1 MAFLAEFGALTDE
14 LVTVITS
21 TSPTSRPQ
29 RFNAF
34 RESALRSLRNRNYL
48 QTNHFLV
55 DDQLRGLVERF
66 SVVGRDGLSDA
77 LRQRLD
83 SLSTKTTRFTPEIL
97 HLFLQ
102 LSDRPTQNTSLD
114 SLERLRPS
122 DQDPGRNL
130 RWEDIAREDGWA
142 QDRGLWNNVDFADSS
157 EDDVVQDSQ
166 SHAPDQ
172 SSDTS
177 ISSATHGR
185 RTAKDLVLPQ
195 DHGHATL
202 QAVAN
207 SQEWRHAAP
216 PRDQSGRPLKIPI
229 SELQILRE
237 ALFMLNGLPS
247 DLFSPDC
254 TPVPRYQLADISWDT
269 YRALINSFAECGR
282 TLLPLRKFCETTQ
295 VIPMVQA
302 FQDSVSQRL
311 RLFDREIALM
321 QHRFVDIKHDTVV
334 SLIAL
339 QEELR
344 PHLTPLTALGHV
356 VRQLQ
361 DERFAHA
368 FRCLEL
374 LYDATCIAQ
383 LSGDI
388 PTYSLLG
395 AIFFECFRVY
405 TIPIR
410 RWMEEGH
417 LTPGDKTFF
426 VAECGSP
433 VPLHKIWSH
442 KFELRRTPDNQLHAP
457 NFLQTALR
465 KVFNTGKSV
474 VVLKQLGRFHTATD
488 HPANRTLE
496 PPLDF
501 ESICGSPDLGLAP
514 FSELFSDAF
523 DVWIQSR
530 YFSTASNLQQALFES
545 CGLWSSFDVLQH
557 IYFMSDGSVSETFAS
572 TIFSSLD
579 ALNTA
584 WTDRFSLTEV
594 AQEAWS
600 HCPGLEPYRLSAAVD
615 SEHIFH
621 DNPGKARSSVR
632 DALPGVRLSYRLAWP
647 VRLVITAESTA
658 GYQAIFTLLL
668 QIRRAAAT
676 LNKLFTSCR
685 SYDETGEQVAFYSL
699 RSRLLW
705 FTNILQTYLATLVL
719 APNIERMRRDVRNAE
734 DVDAMIEIHS
744 AFSRR
749 ITEEAFLGAKLG
761 PIKECMLDVLDLAI
775 MLEDAR
781 RAEEERVARAAPGG
795 QEYRATPSRPGAGG
809 GLAGSDKTPRLR
821 VYVSPKEK
829 EREEDNTI
837 LFGDEDEGGDEDG
850 DEDEDFGVQD
860 KADDTPKQKQKQR
873 AQRQTYAEVLMGIR
887 ADFDQHL
894 RFIAGGL
901 RGVARASVDA
911 AAPKWDILAEML
923 EIGNPL
929 PLYQ

>member
-1 MAFLAEFGALTDE
+1 M
-14 LVTVITS
+14 
-21 TSPTSRPQ
+21 
-29 RFNAF
+29 
-34 RESALRSLRNRNYL
+34 RESAIRSLRNRNYL

-55 DDQLRGLVERF
+55 EEQFRGLVERF

-77 LRQRLD
+77 LKQRLD

-97 HLFLQ
+97 HLFLE
-102 LSDRPTQNTSLD
+102 LSDRPTQKTSLD
-114 SLERLRPS
+114 ALERLRPP
-122 DQDPGRNL
+122 DQDLGPKL
-130 RWEDIAREDGWA
+130 RWEDIAKEDGWV
-142 QDRGLWNNVDFADSS
+142 QDRGLWKNVDFADSS
-157 EDDVVQDSQ
+157 EDEDIQDSQ
-166 SHAPDQ
+166 SQATDE

-177 ISSATHGR
+177 LSIATHGR
-185 RTAKDLVLPQ
+185 RSAKDLVLPR
-195 DHGHATL
+195 DHGDAALET
-202 QAVAN
+202 VRK
-207 SQEWRHAAP
+207 SQEWRHAAL
-216 PRDQSGRPLKIPI
+216 PRDESGRPLKIPI

-247 DLFSPDC
+247 DLFAPDC
-254 TPVPRYQLADISWDT
+254 TPVAKYQLADISWDT

-302 FQDSVSQRL
+302 FQDSVFQRL
-311 RLFDREIALM
+311 RLFDQQISLI
-321 QHRFVDIKHDTVV
+321 QHRFVDITHDTVV

-344 PHLTPLTALGHV
+344 PHLTPLIALGHV

-361 DERFAHA
+361 DERYAHA

-383 LSGDI
+383 LSGDAR
-388 PTYSLLG
+388 TYSFLG

-417 LTPGDKTFF
+417 LTPGDRTFF
-426 VAECGSP
+426 VAECVSP
-433 VPLHKIWSH
+433 VPLHQIWSH
-442 KFELRRTPDNQLHAP
+442 KFELRRTTDNQLHAP
-457 NFLQTALR
+457 NFLQSALK

-474 VVLKQLGRFHTATD
+474 VVLKQLGRFRSPRD
-488 HPANRTLE
+488 HPADRTLE

-501 ESICGSPDLGLAP
+501 ESICGSPDLDLVP

-523 DVWIQSR
+523 DLWIQGR
-530 YFSTASNLQQALFES
+530 YFSTAANLQAILFES
-545 CGLWSSFDVLQH
+545 CGLWSSFDVLQR
-557 IYFMSDGSVSETFAS
+557 IYFMSDGSTSEVFAS
-572 TIFSSLD
+572 EIFSNLD

-584 WTDRFSLTEV
+584 WTDRFSLTEI

-600 HCPGLEPYRLSAAVD
+600 QCPGLEPYRLSATVD
-615 SEHIFH
+615 PEHVSH
-621 DNPGKARSSVR
+621 DDPYNARSSVR
-632 DALPGVRLSYRLAWP
+632 NTLPGVRLSYRLAWP
-647 VRLVITAESTA
+647 VRLVITADSTV

-668 QIRRAAAT
+668 QIRRVAAI

-685 SYDETGEQVAFYSL
+685 SYDETSEQLTFYSL
-699 RSRLLW
+699 RSRLIW

-719 APNIERMRRDVRNAE
+719 APNIERMRGDVRNAE
-734 DVDAMIEIHS
+734 DVDAMIQIHS

-761 PIKECMLDVLDLAI
+761 PIRECMLDVLDLALK
-775 MLEDAR
+775 LEDTR
-781 RAEEERVARAAPGG
+781 RAEEERGPGG
-795 QEYRATPSRPGAGG
+795 EARTNPGYGYLATPHHHGA
-809 GLAGSDKTPRLR
+809 AGPAGAERTPRLG

-837 LFGDEDEGGDEDG
+837 LFGDGDV
-850 DEDEDFGVQD
+850 EDEDFGAQD
-860 KADDTPKQKQKQR
+860 LARTPSQKQKKQQPQ
-873 AQRQTYAEVLMGIR
+873 QRQTYAEVLMGIR
-887 ADFDQHL
+887 ADFDRHL

-923 EIGNPL
+923 EMGIRDNSR
-929 PLYQ
+929 QAA

>member
-1 MAFLAEFGALTDE
+1 M
-14 LVTVITS
+14 
-21 TSPTSRPQ
+21 
-29 RFNAF
+29 

-55 DDQLRGLVERF
+55 DEQLRGLVERF

-83 SLSTKTTRFTPEIL
+83 SLSTRTTRFTPEIL
-97 HLFLQ
+97 HLFLE
-102 LSDRPTQNTSLD
+102 LSDRPTQKTSLD
-114 SLERLRPS
+114 ALKRLGPP
-122 DQDPGRNL
+122 DQDSGPKL

-142 QDRGLWNNVDFADSS
+142 QDRSLWKNVNFADSS
-157 EDDVVQDSQ
+157 EDEIIQDSQ
-166 SHAPDQ
+166 SQASDE

-177 ISSATHGR
+177 ISSATHAR
-185 RTAKDLVLPQ
+185 RTAKDLILPQ
-195 DHGHATL
+195 DHGDLAL
-202 QAVAN
+202 EAIGK
-207 SQEWRHAAP
+207 SQEWRHAAL
-216 PRDQSGRPLKIPI
+216 PRDESGRPLKIPI
-229 SELQILRE
+229 SELQVLRE
-237 ALFMLNGLPS
+237 VLFMLNGLPS
-247 DLFSPDC
+247 DLFSSDC
-254 TPVPRYQLADISWDT
+254 TPVPRFQLADISWDT

-282 TLLPLRKFCETTQ
+282 TILPLRKFCETRQ

-302 FQDSVSQRL
+302 FQDSVFQRL
-311 RLFDREIALM
+311 RLFDREIALI
-321 QHRFVDIKHDTVV
+321 QHRFVDIQHDTVV

-339 QEELR
+339 QKELR

-361 DERFAHA
+361 EERYAHA

-383 LSGDI
+383 LSGDAL
-388 PTYSLLG
+388 TYSFLG
-395 AIFFECFRVY
+395 GIFFECFRVY

-426 VAECGSP
+426 VAECANP
-433 VPLHKIWSH
+433 VPLHQIWSH

-457 NFLQTALR
+457 NFLQSALR

-474 VVLKQLGRFHTATD
+474 VVLKQLGRFRSVGD
-488 HPANRTLE
+488 HPADRAME

-501 ESICGSPDLGLAP
+501 EAICGSADLALAP

-523 DVWIQSR
+523 DLWIQSR
-530 YFSTASNLQQALFES
+530 YFSTASNLQEILFES

-557 IYFMSDGSVSETFAS
+557 IYFMSDGSVSEVFLA

-579 ALNTA
+579 ALDTA

-600 HCPGLEPYRLSAAVD
+600 QRPGLEPYRLSAAVD
-615 SEHIFH
+615 SEHVSH
-621 DNPGKARSSVR
+621 DNPHKARCSVR
-632 DALPGVRLSYRLAWP
+632 NTLPGVRLSYRLAWP
-647 VRLVITAESTA
+647 VRLVITAESIV
-658 GYQAIFTLLL
+658 GYQAVFTLLL
-668 QIRRAAAT
+668 QIRRVAAI
-676 LNKLFTSCR
+676 LNKLFASCR
-685 SYDETGEQVAFYSL
+685 SYDETSEQLTFYSL

-705 FTNILQTYLATLVL
+705 FTNIIQTYLATLVL
-719 APNIERMRRDVRNAE
+719 APNIERMRSDVQNAE

-744 AFSRR
+744 GFSKR
-749 ITEEAFLGAKLG
+749 ITEEAFLGPKLA
-761 PIKECMLDVLDLAI
+761 PIKECVLDVLDLAI
-775 MLEDAR
+775 KLEDAR
-781 RAEEERVARAAPGG
+781 RTEEEHRLGGEARPPG
-795 QEYRATPSRPGAGG
+795 QEYLVTPNRPGAVGPV
-809 GLAGSDKTPRLR
+809 GSEKTPRLG

-837 LFGDEDEGGDEDG
+837 LFEDDG
-850 DEDEDFGVQD
+850 EDEDFGVQD
-860 KADDTPKQKQKQR
+860 KVDTPRKKQKQE
-873 AQRQTYAEVLMGIR
+873 AQKQTYAEVLMGIR
-887 ADFDQHL
+887 ADFDRHL

>member
-21 TSPTSRPQ
+21 TSPTSHPQ
-29 RFNAF
+29 RFNKL
-34 RESALRSLRNRNYL
+34 RESALRSLRNRSYL
-48 QTNHFLV
+48 QTNHFAV
-55 DDQLRGLVERF
+55 EEQLRGLVERF

-83 SLSTKTTRFTPEIL
+83 SLSTRTTRFTPELL
-97 HLFLQ
+97 HLFLE
-102 LSDRPTQNTSLD
+102 LSDRPTQETSLD
-114 SLERLRPS
+114 ALERLRPP
-122 DQDPGRNL
+122 DQDSGPKL
-130 RWEDIAREDGWA
+130 RWEDIAEEDGWA
-142 QDRGLWNNVDFADSS
+142 QDRSLWKNVDFADSS
-157 EDDVVQDSQ
+157 EDEVVQDSQ
-166 SHAPDQ
+166 SQVSDE

-177 ISSATHGR
+177 ISSATQGR
-185 RTAKDLVLPQ
+185 RTAKDLVLTQ
-195 DHGHATL
+195 DHGDAAL
-202 QAVAN
+202 AAVEK
-207 SQEWRHAAP
+207 SQEWRNTAL
-216 PRDQSGRPLKIPI
+216 PRDEAGRPLKIPI

-237 ALFMLNGLPS
+237 VLFMLNGLPS
-247 DLFSPDC
+247 DLFAPDC
-254 TPVPRYQLADISWDT
+254 TPVPRFQLADISWDT

-295 VIPMVQA
+295 GIPMVQA
-302 FQDSVSQRL
+302 FQDSVFQRL
-311 RLFDREIALM
+311 RLFDRDVALI

-344 PHLTPLTALGHV
+344 PHLTPLIALGHV

-361 DERFAHA
+361 DERYAHA

-374 LYDATCIAQ
+374 LYNATCIAQ
-383 LSGDI
+383 LSGDTR
-388 PTYSLLG
+388 TYSFLG

-426 VAECGSP
+426 VAKCESP
-433 VPLHKIWSH
+433 VPLHQIWSH

-457 NFLQTALR
+457 NFLQSALK

-474 VVLKQLGRFHTATD
+474 VVLKQLGRFRSVTD
-488 HPANRTLE
+488 HPADRTLE

-501 ESICGSPDLGLAP
+501 ESICGSPDLAIAP

-523 DVWIQSR
+523 DLWIQS
-530 YFSTASNLQQALFES
+530 
-545 CGLWSSFDVLQH
+545 
-557 IYFMSDGSVSETFAS
+557 
-572 TIFSSLD
+572 
-579 ALNTA
+579 
-584 WTDRFSLTEV
+584 
-594 AQEAWS
+594 
-600 HCPGLEPYRLSAAVD
+600 
-615 SEHIFH
+615 
-621 DNPGKARSSVR
+621 
-632 DALPGVRLSYRLAWP
+632 RLAWP
-647 VRLVITAESTA
+647 VRLVIKADSIV

-668 QIRRAAAT
+668 QIRRVAAI

-685 SYDETGEQVAFYSL
+685 SYDETSEQLTFYSL
-699 RSRLLW
+699 RSRLIW

-719 APNIERMRRDVRNAE
+719 APNIERMRGDVQNAE

-749 ITEEAFLGAKLG
+749 ITEEAFLGAKLE

-775 MLEDAR
+775 KLEDAR
-781 RAEEERVARAAPGG
+781 RTEEERQPGH
-795 QEYRATPSRPGAGG
+795 EDLVTPNRPGAGG
-809 GLAGSDKTPRLR
+809 PVGSERTPKLG

-837 LFGDEDEGGDEDG
+837 LFGDGDEED
-850 DEDEDFGVQD
+850 DEDFGVQD
-860 KADDTPKQKQKQR
+860 SANTPNQKQKQQQKQQY
-873 AQRQTYAEVLMGIR
+873 QRQTYAEVLMGIR
-887 ADFDQHL
+887 ADFDRHL

-923 EIGNPL
+923 EMGIRDNSR
-929 PLYQ
+929 QAA

>member
-14 LVTVITS
+14 LVTIITS
-21 TSPTSRPQ
+21 TSPTSHPN
-29 RFNAF
+29 RFNSL

-55 DDQLRGLVERF
+55 EDQLRGLVERF

-77 LRQRLD
+77 LRLRLD

-97 HLFLQ
+97 HLFLE
-102 LSDRPTQNTSLD
+102 LSDKPSQKTSLD
-114 SLERLRPS
+114 ALERLRPP
-122 DQDPGRNL
+122 DQDSALKL

-142 QDRGLWNNVDFADSS
+142 QERRLWKNVDFADSS
-157 EDDVVQDSQ
+157 EDEIVQDSQ
-166 SHAPDQ
+166 SQASEE

-177 ISSATHGR
+177 LSSATPGR

-195 DHGHATL
+195 NDGDSAL
-202 QAVAN
+202 ENVQR
-207 SQEWRHAAP
+207 SQEWRHTAL
-216 PRDQSGRPLKIPI
+216 PRDELGRPLKIPI

-247 DLFSPDC
+247 DLFGPDC
-254 TPVPRYQLADISWDT
+254 TPVAKYQLAYISWDT

-282 TLLPLRKFCETTQ
+282 TLLPLRKFCETIQ
-295 VIPMVQA
+295 GIPMVQA
-302 FQDSVSQRL
+302 FQDSVCRRL
-311 RLFDREIALM
+311 RLFDREIALI
-321 QHRFVDIKHDTVV
+321 QHRFVDARNDILV
-334 SLIAL
+334 SLISL
-339 QEELR
+339 QEELK
-344 PHLTPLTALGHV
+344 PHLTPLIALGHV

-383 LSGDI
+383 LSGDAH
-388 PTYSLLG
+388 TYSFLG

-426 VAECGSP
+426 VAECAGP
-433 VPLHKIWSH
+433 VPLHQIWSH
-442 KFELRRTPDNQLHAP
+442 KFELRRTQDNQLHAP
-457 NFLQTALR
+457 NFLQPALK

-474 VVLKQLGRFHTATD
+474 VVLKQLGRFHSARD
-488 HPANRTLE
+488 NPAAHTLE

-501 ESICGSPDLGLAP
+501 ESICGSPDLALAP

-523 DVWIQSR
+523 DLWIQSR
-530 YFSTASNLQQALFES
+530 YLSTSANLQAILFES

-557 IYFMSDGSVSETFAS
+557 IYLMSDGSVSERFAS
-572 TIFSSLD
+572 TVFSNLD
-579 ALNTA
+579 ALNPA
-584 WTDRFSLTEV
+584 WTDRFTLTEV

-600 HCPGLEPYRLSAAVD
+600 QSQGLEPYRLSAVVD
-615 SEHIFH
+615 PEHISH
-621 DNPGKARSSVR
+621 DNPYKARCSVR
-632 DALPGVRLSYRLAWP
+632 NTLPGIRLSYRLAWP
-647 VRLVITAESTA
+647 VRLVITEESII

-668 QIRRAAAT
+668 QTRRVAAI

-685 SYDETGEQVAFYSL
+685 SYDETGEQLNFYSL
-699 RSRLLW
+699 RSRLIW
-705 FTNILQTYLATLVL
+705 FTNILQTYLTTLVL
-719 APNIERMRRDVRNAE
+719 APNIARMRGDVQNAE
-734 DVDAMIEIHS
+734 DIDAMIEIHS
-744 AFSRR
+744 AFSKR
-749 ITEEAFLGAKLG
+749 IMEEAFLCAKLE

-775 MLEDAR
+775 KLEDAR
-781 RAEEERVARAAPGG
+781 RSEEERLEQHDDLTTPKRPDTGGPPGS
-795 QEYRATPSRPGAGG
+795 E
-809 GLAGSDKTPRLR
+809 KTPRLS

-829 EREEDNTI
+829 EREEDKTI
-837 LFGDEDEGGDEDG
+837 LFGD
-850 DEDEDFGVQD
+850 DEDEDFGAQD
-860 KADDTPKQKQKQR
+860 SASTPRPKQKQKQ
-873 AQRQTYAEVLMGIR
+873 QRQTYAAVLMGIR
-887 ADFDQHL
+887 ADFDRHL
-894 RFIAGGL
+894 RFVAGGL

-923 EIGNPL
+923 EMGMRDNSR
-929 PLYQ
+929 QAA

>member
-1 MAFLAEFGALTDE
+1 M
-14 LVTVITS
+14 
-21 TSPTSRPQ
+21 
-29 RFNAF
+29 
-34 RESALRSLRNRNYL
+34 RESALRSLRNRSYL

-55 DDQLRGLVERF
+55 EEQLRGLVERF

-83 SLSTKTTRFTPEIL
+83 SLSTKTTRFTPELL
-97 HLFLQ
+97 HLFLE
-102 LSDRPTQNTSLD
+102 LSDRPTQKTSLD
-114 SLERLRPS
+114 ALEHLHPP
-122 DQDPGRNL
+122 DQDSGPKL
-130 RWEDIAREDGWA
+130 RWEDIAKEDGWA
-142 QDRGLWNNVDFADSS
+142 QDRGLWKNVDFADSS
-157 EDDVVQDSQ
+157 EDEFVQDSQ
-166 SHAPDQ
+166 SQATDE

-185 RTAKDLVLPQ
+185 RTAKDLALSQ
-195 DHGHATL
+195 DHGDAAL
-202 QAVAN
+202 EVVEK
-207 SQEWRHAAP
+207 SQEWRHAAL
-216 PRDQSGRPLKIPI
+216 PRDEAGRPLKIPI

-237 ALFMLNGLPS
+237 VLFMLNGLPS
-247 DLFSPDC
+247 DLFAPDC
-254 TPVPRYQLADISWDT
+254 TPIPKYQLADISWDT

-295 VIPMVQA
+295 IIPMVQA
-302 FQDSVSQRL
+302 FQNSVFQRL
-311 RLFDREIALM
+311 RLFDRHIALV

-344 PHLTPLTALGHV
+344 PHLTPLIALGHV

-361 DERFAHA
+361 DERYAHA

-374 LYDATCIAQ
+374 LYDATCTAH

-388 PTYSLLG
+388 RTYSFLG
-395 AIFFECFRVY
+395 TIFFECFKVY

-426 VAECGSP
+426 VAECENP
-433 VPLHKIWSH
+433 VPLHQIWSH

-457 NFLQTALR
+457 NFLQSALK

-474 VVLKQLGRFHTATD
+474 VVLKQLGRFRSVRD
-488 HPANRTLE
+488 HPADRTLE

-501 ESICGSPDLGLAP
+501 ESICGSPDLALAP

-523 DVWIQSR
+523 DLWIKSR
-530 YFSTASNLQQALFES
+530 YFSTAANLQEILFES

-557 IYFMSDGSVSETFAS
+557 IYFMSDGSISQVFAS
-572 TIFSSLD
+572 DIFSNLD
-579 ALNTA
+579 ALNPA
-584 WTDRFSLTEV
+584 WTDRFSLTEI

-600 HCPGLEPYRLSAAVD
+600 QCPGLEPYRLSAVVD
-615 SEHIFH
+615 PEHIFH
-621 DNPGKARSSVR
+621 DNPSKARSSVR
-632 DALPGVRLSYRLAWP
+632 NTLPGVRLSYKLAWP
-647 VRLVITAESTA
+647 VRLVITADSII

-668 QIRRAAAT
+668 QIQRVAAV
-676 LNKLFTSCR
+676 LNKLFPNCK
-685 SYDETGEQVAFYSL
+685 SYDETSEQLTFYSL
-699 RSRLLW
+699 RSRLIW
-705 FTNILQTYLATLVL
+705 FTNIIQTYLATLVL
-719 APNIERMRRDVRNAE
+719 APNIERMRGDVQKAE
-734 DVDAMIEIHS
+734 DVDAMIETHS

-749 ITEEAFLGAKLG
+749 ITEEAFLGAKLA
-761 PIKECMLDVLDLAI
+761 PIRECMLDVLDLAI
-775 MLEDAR
+775 KLEDAR
-781 RAEEERVARAAPGG
+781 RAEEERLSLG
-795 QEYRATPSRPGAGG
+795 GAGG
-809 GLAGSDKTPRLR
+809 AAHADFATPNRLGAGGPVGSERTPRLD

-837 LFGDEDEGGDEDG
+837 LFGDGGDG
-850 DEDEDFGVQD
+850 DEEDEDFGVQD
-860 KADDTPKQKQKQR
+860 SANTPNQKQKQR
-873 AQRQTYAEVLMGIR
+873 QQQQQQRQTYAEVLVGIR
-887 ADFDQHL
+887 ADFDRHL

-923 EIGNPL
+923 EMGIRDNSR
-929 PLYQ
+929 QAA

>member
-21 TSPTSRPQ
+21 TSPTSHPQ

-34 RESALRSLRNRNYL
+34 RDSALRSLRNRNYL
-48 QTNHFLV
+48 QTNPFAV
-55 DDQLRGLVERF
+55 EEQLRGLVERF

-83 SLSTKTTRFTPEIL
+83 SLSTNTTRFTPEIL
-97 HLFLQ
+97 HLFLE

-114 SLERLRPS
+114 FLERLKPP
-122 DQDPGRNL
+122 DKDAGQKL

-142 QDRGLWNNVDFADSS
+142 EDRGLWKNVDFADSS
-157 EDDVVQDSQ
+157 EDEATQDSQ
-166 SHAPDQ
+166 SQATDD

-185 RTAKDLVLPQ
+185 RIAKDLILQ
-195 DHGHATL
+195 QEHGGS
-202 QAVAN
+202 AVEAVRK
-207 SQEWRHAAP
+207 SQEWRHAP
-216 PRDQSGRPLKIPI
+216 LPRDELGRPLKIPI

-237 ALFMLNGLPS
+237 VLFMLNGLPS

-254 TPVPRYQLADISWDT
+254 TPVPRFQLADISWDT

-311 RLFDREIALM
+311 RLVDREIAVL

-344 PHLTPLTALGHV
+344 PQLTPLTALGHV

-383 LSGDI
+383 LSGDM
-388 PTYSLLG
+388 PTYSFLG
-395 AIFFECFRVY
+395 TIFFECFRVY

-426 VAECGSP
+426 VAECASP
-433 VPLHKIWSH
+433 VPLHLIWSH
-442 KFELRRTPDNQLHAP
+442 KYELRRAPDNQLHAP
-457 NFLQTALR
+457 NFLQSALK

-474 VVLKQLGRFHTATD
+474 VVLKQLGRFRSGGD
-488 HPANRTLE
+488 HPADRTLE

-501 ESICGSPDLGLAP
+501 EAICAPPEFALAP

-523 DVWIQSR
+523 DLWIQSR
-530 YFSTASNLQQALFES
+530 YRSTAANLHGILFES
-545 CGLWSSFDVLQH
+545 CGLWSSFDALQH
-557 IYFMSDGSVSETFAS
+557 IYFMSDGSISEAFVSP
-572 TIFSSLD
+572 IFSSLD
-579 ALNTA
+579 ALDTA

-600 HCPGLEPYRLSAAVD
+600 QCPGLEPYRLSAAVD
-615 SEHIFH
+615 PGHIFH
-621 DNPGKARSSVR
+621 DNPGKARCSVR
-632 DALPGVRLSYRLAWP
+632 NTLPGVRLSYRLAWP
-647 VRLVITAESTA
+647 VRLVITTESIV

-668 QIRRAAAT
+668 QIRRVSAL

-685 SYDETGEQVAFYSL
+685 SHDETSEQLAFYSL

-705 FTNILQTYLATLVL
+705 FTNILQTYLTTVVL
-719 APNIERMRRDVRNAE
+719 APNIERMRGDVQDAE
-734 DVDAMIEIHS
+734 DVDAMIKIHS

-749 ITEEAFLGAKLG
+749 VMEETFLGAKLG
-761 PIKECMLDVLDLAI
+761 PIKECILDVLDLAI
-775 MLEDAR
+775 KLEDAR
-781 RAEEERVARAAPGG
+781 HAEEERVAGGKTHPPGR
-795 QEYRATPSRPGAGG
+795 EDLPTPSRPGASGG
-809 GLAGSDKTPRLR
+809 PAGGEKTPRLG

-829 EREEDNTI
+829 EREEDKPI
-837 LFGDEDEGGDEDG
+837 LFGEDDCG
-850 DEDEDFGVQD
+850 EDEDFGVQD
-860 KADDTPKQKQKQR
+860 RTGTPRPKQKQLKQ
-873 AQRQTYAEVLMGIR
+873 AQTYAEVLMGIR
-887 ADFDQHL
+887 ADFDRHL

-911 AAPKWDILAEML
+911 AAPKWDTLAEML

>member
-1 MAFLAEFGALTDE
+1 M
-14 LVTVITS
+14 
-21 TSPTSRPQ
+21 
-29 RFNAF
+29 
-34 RESALRSLRNRNYL
+34 
-48 QTNHFLV
+48 
-55 DDQLRGLVERF
+55 ERF

-97 HLFLQ
+97 HLFLE
-102 LSDRPTQNTSLD
+102 LSDRPTQKTSLD
-114 SLERLRPS
+114 ALERLRHPDLHS
-122 DQDPGRNL
+122 GQKL
-130 RWEDIAREDGWA
+130 RWEDISREDGWA
-142 QDRGLWNNVDFADSS
+142 QDRGLWKNVDFADSS
-157 EDDVVQDSQ
+157 EDEVVQDSQ
-166 SHAPDQ
+166 SQSSDE

-177 ISSATHGR
+177 ISSATQGR
-185 RTAKDLVLPQ
+185 RTAKDLILPQ
-195 DHGHATL
+195 DRRDSAL
-202 QAVAN
+202 EAVRK
-207 SQEWRHAAP
+207 SQEWRHAAL
-216 PRDQSGRPLKIPI
+216 PRDDAGRPLKIPI

-237 ALFMLNGLPS
+237 VLFMLNGLPS
-247 DLFSPDC
+247 DLFSADC
-254 TPVPRYQLADISWDT
+254 TPVPKFQLADILWDT

-282 TLLPLRKFCETTQ
+282 TLLPLRKFCETIQ

-311 RLFDREIALM
+311 RLFDRKIALI
-321 QHRFVDIKHDTVV
+321 QHRFVDITHDTVV

-344 PHLTPLTALGHV
+344 PHLTPLNALGHV

-388 PTYSLLG
+388 PTYSFLG

-426 VAECGSP
+426 VAECASP
-433 VPLHKIWSH
+433 VPLHQIWSH

-457 NFLQTALR
+457 NFLQSALR

-474 VVLKQLGRFHTATD
+474 VVLKQLGRLRSAD
-488 HPANRTLE
+488 HPADRTLE

-501 ESICGSPDLGLAP
+501 ESICGSPDLTLAP

-523 DVWIQSR
+523 GVWIQSR
-530 YFSTASNLQQALFES
+530 YLSTASNLQEILFES

-557 IYFMSDGSVSETFAS
+557 IYFMSDGSVSEAFAS
-572 TIFSSLD
+572 SIYSSLD

-600 HCPGLEPYRLSAAVD
+600 QCSGLKPYRLSAAVD
-615 SEHIFH
+615 SENIFH
-621 DNPGKARSSVR
+621 ENPGKARCSVR
-632 DALPGVRLSYRLAWP
+632 NSLPGVRLSYRLAWP
-647 VRLVITAESTA
+647 VRLVITTESIV

-668 QIRRAAAT
+668 QIRRVAAI
-676 LNKLFTSCR
+676 LNRLFTSCR
-685 SYDETGEQVAFYSL
+685 SYDETSEQLAFYSL

-719 APNIERMRRDVRNAE
+719 APNIERMRRDVQKAE
-734 DVDAMIEIHS
+734 DLDAMIEIHS

-749 ITEEAFLGAKLG
+749 ITEEAFLGTKLA

-775 MLEDAR
+775 RLEDAR
-781 RAEEERVARAAPGG
+781 RAEEERISGG
-795 QEYRATPSRPGAGG
+795 HEDLATPSRPGAGG
-809 GLAGSDKTPRLR
+809 GPIGGEKTLRLG

-837 LFGDEDEGGDEDG
+837 LFGDEDL
-850 DEDEDFGVQD
+850 DEDFGVQD
-860 KADDTPKQKQKQR
+860 KPDTPRQKQKQQ

-887 ADFDQHL
+887 ADFDRHL

-923 EIGNPL
+923 EIGSPA